1 MCPQGASS
9 PVHAPHK
16 TSVRLLAHI
25 GARDETVAYISCCWL
40 VCGGIAQP
48 HAAAQ
53 RPLAVIDED
62 LARKLPARI
71 LVVEDNP
78 VNSKV
83 ALRFLQIMGYK
94 PGMHV
99 V

>member
-1 MCPQGASS
+1 
-9 PVHAPHK
+9 V
-16 TSVRLLAHI
+16 
-25 GARDETVAYISCCWL
+25 
-40 VCGGIAQP
+40 GIAQP
-48 HAAAQ
+48 HAAVQ

-99 V
+99 ALNVILSFCSRNSCLRLLSL